1 MLADVGAQTSHSL
14 HDLCEINGCP
24 GWDANSKIRRF
35 ANRGRSTG
43 RPDDSLGG
51 DATHVQT
58 IPAHQV
64 LFNQRYFGAQTGGA
78 HGRNQACSA
87 RADDDEI
94 VARGRRRVFPVVRV
108 DVGYELSV
116 VVVPWKDRRL
126 IGLVH
131 FTFGCCAELFWRVPF
146 RNSVI
151 NIVTATAAS
160 KPTP

>member
-1 MLADVGAQTSHSL
+1 M
-14 HDLCEINGCP
+14 
-24 GWDANSKIRRF
+24 
-35 ANRGRSTG
+35 
-43 RPDDSLGG
+43 
-51 DATHVQT
+51 
-58 IPAHQV
+58 

-78 HGRNQACSA
+78 HGRNQARSA

-131 FTFGCCAELFWRVPF
+131 FTFGCWAETLLASAFFAIR
-146 RNSVI
+146 VI
-151 NIVTATAAS
+151 NIVTTTAAS